1 MFRRKAEAHRLHRH
15 RRCRLNL
22 LTLISIEKGILIRK
36 ILPIKERLAK
46 SIVYSE
52 NAIAKWFAVGLTDD
66 TLLLTV
72 TRLEPVALESY
83 ERKSGEKPL
92 TLVELNQVRH
102 MVADM
107 SCLGK
112 NLDLRLLLRTKRILV
127 ALKDEE
133 IENIQSLIGS
143 ATLDSEVKGG
153 LRWPLGKQ
161 SSADQYTVV
170 GVWHTNGK
178 TFKNLSM
185 RLKVRHADRFD
196 FRSSAGEVTREVILK
211 MPGIIPKL
219 PVQAHETIYQYPTPN
234 TFQTQLNQT
243 NPRVGYCPAA
253 LNASCELRTQPLRLR
268 WPEAKAAANR
278 FEGFA
283 ILKRQRAQALI
294 ENADLVTYKAMMAL
308 RIAETAQ
315 KRGMA
320 TSSPSI
326 FEALGVRERKD
337 ILVRCEMTLLVGDQH
352 HYELKKFGDCG
363 ARARISSFISHTY
376 QLSLS
381 FSFPSLLNLDLALR
395 PALVNPDKRNLDRQI
410 YRRLLITKNSKW

>member
-1 MFRRKAEAHRLHRH
+1 MSYVPPHMRHSKGGGPSSAPSPTLPPESTNPNFKRKRNFNSKAITDKSAA
-15 RRCRLNL
+15 
-22 LTLISIEKGILIRK
+22 
-36 ILPIKERLAK
+36 AK

-92 TLVELNQVRH
+92 TLVISDHHLKENCEDKSVLLANPWVFVVETVKQDLLRSFLQVKENMEFCEFEEVKPTLVARFGRILFHGNRSFTLESISGKSVPESTLKQLKKSFYTNVPTLYMEYITNEVVPKIGFVLEGEQELYHVKLSDKMRPDSTLSCKCTVMKDSKKLELCKVELNQVRH

-112 NLDLRLLLRTKRILV
+112 NLDLRLMVRTKRILV

-133 IENIQSLIGS
+133 IENIKSLIGS

-161 SSADQYTVV
+161 SSGDQYTVV

-178 TFKNLSM
+178 TFKNSLM
-185 RLKVRHADRFD
+185 RLKVRYADRFD

-219 PVQAHETIYQYPTPN
+219 PEQ
-234 TFQTQLNQT
+234 TFKTDI
-243 NPRVGYCPAA
+243 AM
-253 LNASCELRTQPLRLR
+253 EM
-268 WPEAKAAANR
+268 
-278 FEGFA
+278 
-283 ILKRQRAQALI
+283 LKENLKLI
-294 ENADLVTYKAMMAL
+294 WEYFL
-308 RIAETAQ
+308 
-315 KRGMA
+315 
-320 TSSPSI
+320 
-326 FEALGVRERKD
+326 
-337 ILVRCEMTLLVGDQH
+337 C
-352 HYELKKFGDCG
+352 
-363 ARARISSFISHTY
+363 
-376 QLSLS
+376 
-381 FSFPSLLNLDLALR
+381 
-395 PALVNPDKRNLDRQI
+395 
-410 YRRLLITKNSKW
+410 